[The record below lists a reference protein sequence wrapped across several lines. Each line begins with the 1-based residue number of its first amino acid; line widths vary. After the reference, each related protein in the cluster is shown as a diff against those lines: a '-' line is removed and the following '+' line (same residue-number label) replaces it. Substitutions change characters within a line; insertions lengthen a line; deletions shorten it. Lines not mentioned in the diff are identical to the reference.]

1 MTTTTT
7 ATRAEDLVPL
17 ESLRRS
23 FEEPGVDQ
31 EASDVHSQ
39 NPSHGHFD
47 ALPPTDRG
55 KRAYT
60 TLACCTLAQAPI
72 WGYSTAFGIFLEYFT
87 SQEGLNA
94 SPGSVATIGACQQGI
109 TYILMPVIFLAL
121 ARWPYLRM
129 YCGSVGVAFAFGS
142 LTASAFVNDVGA
154 LIATQG
160 VLYAIG
166 CSLLFSPIS
175 IYMDEWFIERKGFA
189 HGVMWAGKSTTGM
202 VSPFVFDAM
211 LKRFGYKATLL
222 GWAGTSAFM
231 MLPTMFFLK
240 PRIPVSRNARGR
252 PVSFGFARHLL
263 FWMMLWGVMIQA
275 VGYLMPSTYLAS
287 YAINVGHSS
296 ITAPILLALVQVAS
310 APGGVI
316 IGLLGDQFGSS
327 MAIIM
332 ASFGATLPVFLLWGL
347 SFHLA
352 NLVVFVLFYGFFAGA
367 FSSTWS
373 CVMRELIHDDNAS
386 ESAVIFGLLLGARGI
401 GFVVGGPMSGV
412 LLSAHG
418 KLSDEALG
426 YATKYGP
433 MIIFT
438 GVTTVLGAWA
448 PLWKGLNKAAK
459 SLRLQCVDA
468 RTD

>member
-1 MTTTTT
+1 
-7 ATRAEDLVPL
+7 
-17 ESLRRS
+17 
-23 FEEPGVDQ
+23 
-31 EASDVHSQ
+31 
-39 NPSHGHFD
+39 
-47 ALPPTDRG
+47 
-55 KRAYT
+55 
-60 TLACCTLAQAPI
+60 
-72 WGYSTAFGIFLEYFT
+72 
-87 SQEGLNA
+87 
-94 SPGSVATIGACQQGI
+94 
-109 TYILMPVIFLAL
+109 
-121 ARWPYLRM
+121 
-129 YCGSVGVAFAFGS
+129 
-142 LTASAFVNDVGA
+142 
-154 LIATQG
+154 
-160 VLYAIG
+160 
-166 CSLLFSPIS
+166 
-175 IYMDEWFIERKGFA
+175 
-189 HGVMWAGKSTTGM
+189 
-202 VSPFVFDAM
+202 
-211 LKRFGYKATLL
+211 
-222 GWAGTSAFM
+222 
-231 MLPTMFFLK
+231 
-240 PRIPVSRNARGR
+240 
-252 PVSFGFARHLL
+252 
-263 FWMMLWGVMIQA
+263 MMLWGVMIQA

-386 ESAVIFGLLLGARGI
+386 ESAVIFGLLLGARGV

-418 KLSDEALG
+418 RLSDEAMG

-448 PLWKGLNKAAK
+448 PLWKGLDKAAK
-459 SLRLQCVDA
+459 RMRLQCVDA